1 MITLKYQSLKVS
13 SMSWKLKCQDCK
25 NRHDGHLWPSWAG
38 HMTWWHL
45 TRPHHSHSDPVTRWI
60 TVGHFSPAPSSERPM
75 GQSRGQGATST
86 RQQLSEEQG
95 APREA
100 WSCPVDTGTVKM
112 WQGYN
117 ESCVNMSVASS
128 LWSESEAPAL
138 SWTTTTVLRGRGRPQ
153 VPPAEDMSG
162 KASLKVAEK
171 KIQNQSYVTS
181 YCSEW
186 W

>member
-1 MITLKYQSLKVS
+1 MLDICELAG
-13 SMSWKLKCQDCK
+13 QDMVTSPRSHHC
-25 NRHDGHLWPSWAG
+25 
-38 HMTWWHL
+38 T
-45 TRPHHSHSDPVTRWI
+45 HHSHGNSPEITRVR
-60 TVGHFSPAPSSERPM
+60 TDSSCERLM
-75 GQSRGQGATST
+75 GQGATST
-86 RQQLSEEQG
+86 RLQLLGG

-162 KASLKVAEK
+162 KASLKVAET

-181 YCSEW
+181 YCSKW

>member
-1 MITLKYQSLKVS
+1 MLDICDLAGQGTWHGDMSRGLITAHHTSLS
-13 SMSWKLKCQDCK
+13 LGSGNSLD
-25 NRHDGHLWPSWAG
+25 
-38 HMTWWHL
+38 
-45 TRPHHSHSDPVTRWI
+45 HSQAF
-60 TVGHFSPAPSSERPM
+60 FSAPSSERPM

-162 KASLKVAEK
+162 KASLKVAET

-181 YCSEW
+181 YCSKW

>member
-1 MITLKYQSLKVS
+1 MITLKYPSLKAN

-25 NRHDGHLWPSWAG
+25 NRHVGHLWPSRAG
-38 HMTWWHL
+38 QGTWHG
-45 TRPHHSHSDPVTRWI
+45 DI
-60 TVGHFSPAPSSERPM
+60 
-75 GQSRGQGATST
+75 SRGLITTHHTS
-86 RQQLSEEQG
+86 LSLGSGNSLDHKSRAFFSSLWAADGPGGNIHPAAAVRG

-128 LWSESEAPAL
+128 LWSVTHSASL
-138 SWTTTTVLRGRGRPQ
+138 WWTTITASPEQGRP
-153 VPPAEDMSG
+153 PDPRTEEMSG
-162 KASLKVAEK
+162 KASLKVAERS
-171 KIQNQSYVTS
+171 IQSYYYTTS
-181 YCSEW
+181 YCKW